1 MSLKLPDWFENP
13 QINKC
18 DSWERQARLV
28 ISLVTNRIIILLKT
42 PQKQAG
48 SRAVTA
54 AAFPDSHVS
63 TPVSKQHPATASR
76 QPHNDPGLLSQR
88 GLRPCT
94 PWRDYSHAKNYAV
107 SELTAGK
114 SLKCSY
120 ACWHSIAN
128 WWTSLNIY
136 LCSTFRFCSSTSSWL
151 LFFVPFVCDTKP
163 RLNMKH
169 RHLSL
174 QPAQCRLLILHV
186 KLHSTYLRKKIVSPA
201 VDTGIH
207 EQIGILTVHFQKK
220 SNPPCPDTYKHFST
234 VVILGICGLNKRN
247 KHHKE

>member
-1 MSLKLPDWFENP
+1 MSLKLPDWFENA

-94 PWRDYSHAKNYAV
+94 PWWDYSHAKNYAV

-151 LFFVPFVCDTKP
+151 LLLLCSFCLRHQPTVKHETQAPFPPTCPVPPPDPP
-163 RLNMKH
+163 RKTAHHLLKEENRITSS
-169 RHLSL
+169 RHWHPRADRNFNSPFSKEIESSMPWHIQTL
-174 QPAQCRLLILHV
+174 QH
-186 KLHSTYLRKKIVSPA
+186 
-201 VDTGIH
+201 
-207 EQIGILTVHFQKK
+207 
-220 SNPPCPDTYKHFST
+220 
-234 VVILGICGLNKRN
+234 CGYPWHMWIK
-247 KHHKE
+247 